1 MTAWVDVFS
10 LFEDD
15 ADKCC
20 WWWRRPPCCWAG
32 PVGTSRPS
40 RSWDHHSAQLSSLCA
55 HGQPDFFYFHDFA
68 QIFSQFL
75 QTYCQHFCT
84 MFSQFNLILSQSS
97 GDFTH
102 NFLFMMT
109 IVSRHLNHTVE
120 ISEPLVTTCGFQT
133 SACNHCHHH
142 ESSWP
147 SWLWASWKSW
157 SDSYLIGDERAVN
170 HLAVGR
176 LPRCTWWWWRWWWWW
191 WWWWWW

>member
-1 MTAWVDVFS
+1 MLLMMTTTSMLLSRSSWNLS
-10 LFEDD
+10 SQSKL
-15 ADKCC
+15 
-20 WWWRRPPCCWAG
+20 RPPLRTTVLA
-32 PVGTSRPS
+32 
-40 RSWDHHSAQLSSLCA
+40 LCTWSTC
-55 HGQPDFFYFHDFA
+55 FFYFHDFA

-102 NFLFMMT
+102 NFLFVMT

-176 LPRCTWWWWRWWWWW
+176 LPRCTWWWWWWWWW
-191 WWWWWW
+191 